1 MAENRAKPILTET
14 LVKEWQVSA
23 KKGETIV
30 QLADRLGMNKD
41 SLSSRSSSLRRELRE
56 QGLTETQVQATMPA
70 LARVSTVKNG
80 SKKSFLR
87 SLAERV
93 KAESEASAEAS
104 AHALETDVVTTK
116 EADSTNQ

>member
-70 LARVSTVKNG
+70 LARVSTTKRG
-80 SKKSFLR
+80 SKKSFLQ

-93 KAESEASAEAS
+93 KAEAKASVEASTQ
-104 AHALETDVVTTK
+104 ETD
-116 EADSTNQ
+116 ATNT